1 MNPQIGLLSS
11 SYKSMHST
19 QCFPNHE
26 SHIIHKSCAGTSVS
40 EARFTIEGLENDRK
54 FIIMDAEK
62 KKAVTAR
69 ELPQMVL
76 IKPTIVEDT
85 VVISFP
91 EEKGIP
97 SFTVP
102 LDPPESTLADWKHL
116 EQVMV
121 WSDACD
127 GYIVQ
132 AIPNQEGVA
141 VDPSEVLSGYLDR
154 PVHLVLKGPSPRP
167 VKPTDTHASL
177 STVTRFQDGYPLLV
191 ATMES
196 LQSVEEQV
204 RATAKGEND
213 WNIGGLNTDRWS
225 NSEVTIERFRP
236 NIVLTGA
243 SAAFAEETW
252 KEIQISDQGAD
263 GIIDM
268 VSRCTRCLV
277 SALNGM
283 ILRIKLA
290 RSLLTMSHLAPQC
303 RSKDRHSG
311 HCSSLQS
318 ELALHSNVS
327 GGLTPQA
334 GYQ

>member
-1 MNPQIGLLSS
+1 
-11 SYKSMHST
+11 
-19 QCFPNHE
+19 
-26 SHIIHKSCAGTSVS
+26 
-40 EARFTIEGLENDRK
+40 
-54 FIIMDAEK
+54 MDAEK

-196 LQSVEEQV
+196 LQSVEEQTWFQGARDACSPMSIQRPAFRTLQFPTKLSV
-204 RATAKGEND
+204 
-213 WNIGGLNTDRWS
+213 NIG
-225 NSEVTIERFRP
+225 
-236 NIVLTGA
+236 
-243 SAAFAEETW
+243 
-252 KEIQISDQGAD
+252 
-263 GIIDM
+263 
-268 VSRCTRCLV
+268 
-277 SALNGM
+277 ALNLQLP
-283 ILRIKLA
+283 I
-290 RSLLTMSHLAPQC
+290 HLALASMLVQGHPESSVLGI
-303 RSKDRHSG
+303 RSRS
-311 HCSSLQS
+311 
-318 ELALHSNVS
+318 
-327 GGLTPQA
+327 
-334 GYQ
+334 